1 MLVDLRRNYKEC
13 PLNNAGFWEAS
24 ETFHNIFR
32 KHRQP
37 AHLRTMAIQ
46 GIPLQHEPNRLREFQ
61 TLIRHVHQQPTQ
73 MRRALRLAFRE
84 LPVTEAQML
93 RDWVERRFSL

>member
-1 MLVDLRRNYKEC
+1 MTFV
-13 PLNNAGFWEAS
+13 
-24 ETFHNIFR
+24 ETFRIGFR
-32 KHRQP
+32 NMNNLQNNTTWHFT
-37 AHLRTMAIQ
+37 AFF
-46 GIPLQHEPNRLREFQ
+46 QHEPDRLREFQ

-84 LPVTEAQML
+84 LPVQEAQVL

>member
-1 MLVDLRRNYKEC
+1 
-13 PLNNAGFWEAS
+13 
-24 ETFHNIFR
+24 
-32 KHRQP
+32 
-37 AHLRTMAIQ
+37 MALH
-46 GIPLQHEPNRLREFQ
+46 GIPLQHEPDRLKEFQ

-84 LPVTEAQML
+84 LPIHEAQVL